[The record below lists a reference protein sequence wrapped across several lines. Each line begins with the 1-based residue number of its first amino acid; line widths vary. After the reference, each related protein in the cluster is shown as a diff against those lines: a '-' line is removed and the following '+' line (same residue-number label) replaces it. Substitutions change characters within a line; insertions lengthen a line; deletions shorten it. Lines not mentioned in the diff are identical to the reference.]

1 MCVCILKTSEG
12 VYAKSSC
19 SCFFVLSVCVCYR
32 YLVNSIISKRV
43 GNLNPAWNEAIS
55 NEEIDVR

>member
-1 MCVCILKTSEG
+1 MVSRHVVVSLCCL
-12 VYAKSSC
+12 
-19 SCFFVLSVCVCYR
+19 CVCYR
-32 YLVNSIISKRV
+32 HLVNSTISKRV